1 MTGTLLLLGAALLL
15 WPASAAGRRARWVAS
30 TGPRVRLLT
39 TVTSLPR
46 PALWGAAAAAG
57 AALLSTPLVAV
68 LAGAVATLAARAADR
83 RRTGAREELRLAAL
97 AEALAALAAELRSG
111 RSLTEA
117 TAAAGD
123 ACADEESG
131 RALARAVVGA
141 EGAGSSAGVPAGP
154 EVEDALQRVSAA
166 AGLSRRT
173 GCSLAAVLGAVED
186 DLRGRSR
193 QRRDLRSATA
203 GPRASAALLA
213 GLPLLAL
220 AMGSGIGADP
230 WRVLTTTASGQ
241 VLLVLGVSLEGAGV
255 AWSARLVRRAVR

>member
-1 MTGTLLLLGAALLL
+1 MTGSVLLLGAALLL
-15 WPASAAGRRARWVAS
+15 WPGSAAVRRARRVAA
-30 TGPRVRLLT
+30 TGPRARLPT
-39 TVTSLPR
+39 TGASLPR
-46 PALWGAAAAAG
+46 PALWGATAAAG

-68 LAGAVATLAARAADR
+68 LAGAVATLGARAVDR
-83 RRTGAREELRLAAL
+83 RRAGVQEELRLTAL

-117 TAAAGD
+117 TTAAVA

-131 RALARAVVGA
+131 QALARAVVGA
-141 EGAGSSAGVPAGP
+141 DAAGRQEPAGT
-154 EVEDALQRVSAA
+154 EVGHALHRVSAA
-166 AGLSRRT
+166 AALSRRT

-186 DLRGRSR
+186 DLRARSR

-230 WRVLTTTASGQ
+230 WRVLTTTPTGQ
-241 VLLVLGVSLEGAGV
+241 LLLVLGVVLEGAGL

>member
-1 MTGTLLLLGAALLL
+1 VTGSLLLLGGALLL
-15 WPASAAGRRARWVAS
+15 WPGSAAVRRARWVAA
-30 TGPRVRLLT
+30 TGHRAGLLT
-39 TVTSLPR
+39 TVASLPR
-46 PALWGAAAAAG
+46 PVLWGATAAAV

-68 LAGAVATLAARAADR
+68 LAGTVATLAARGTDR
-83 RRTGAREELRLAAL
+83 RRTGVQEEVRLTAL
-97 AEALAALAAELRSG
+97 AEALSALAAELRSG

-117 TAAAGD
+117 TTAAVAS
-123 ACADEESG
+123 CADEESG
-131 RALARAVVGA
+131 QALARAVVGA
-141 EGAGSSAGVPAGP
+141 EGADPDGGMPPATEIGH
-154 EVEDALQRVSAA
+154 ALHRVAA
-166 AGLSRRT
+166 AAALSRRT

-186 DLRGRSR
+186 DLRARSR

-230 WRVLTTTASGQ
+230 WRVLTTTPTGQ
-241 VLLVLGVSLEGAGV
+241 VLLVLGVALEGTGL